1 MAIVISNVTINN
13 QLTIIN
19 DADISKTNPNN
30 GPKYYSG
37 TTEADVIID
46 GKGYLNLQGDDV
58 IPSNVH
64 AFQYRPATSSGWI
77 EFDGNAQNQ
86 DITADSIPS
95 WVNTMVTRW
104 NAEKVYNETYETV
117 LNSLTAN
124 IDGNSATYSDEYA
137 AAVSNATSQATTAK
151 NNILGV

>member
-13 QLTIIN
+13 QLTIVN
-19 DADISKTNPNN
+19 DAGINKNNPNN
-30 GPKYYSG
+30 GPKAYSG
-37 TTEADVIID
+37 ITEADVNID
-46 GKGYLNLQGDDV
+46 GRAYLNLTANDV

-77 EFDGNAQNQ
+77 EFDGDAQNQ
-86 DITADSIPS
+86 DVTSENIPS

-104 NAEKVYNETYETV
+104 NGEKTYEDTYTSV
-117 LNSLTAN
+117 LNSLVAN
-124 IDGNSATYSDEYA
+124 LDPESLTFNDDYD

-151 NNILGV
+151 NNILSA

>member
-19 DADISKTNPNN
+19 DADINKDNPNN

-46 GKGYLNLQGDDV
+46 GKGYLNLKGDDV

-104 NAEKVYNETYETV
+104 NGEKVYNETYETV
-117 LNSLTAN
+117 LSNLTSN

-137 AAVSNATSQATTAK
+137 AAVSNATSQATAAK

>member
-13 QLTIIN
+13 QLTIVN
-19 DADISKTNPNN
+19 DAGVNKDNPNN
-30 GPKYYSG
+30 GPKSYSG
-37 TTEADVIID
+37 NTEADVIID
-46 GKGYLNLQGDDV
+46 GKAYLNLSASDV

-86 DITADSIPS
+86 DVSSDSIPS

-104 NAEKVYNETYETV
+104 NAEKTYDDTYTSVLDSLVANLDPESPTYNDDY
-117 LNSLTAN
+117 
-124 IDGNSATYSDEYA
+124 D

-151 NNILGV
+151 NNILGA

>member
-13 QLTIIN
+13 QLTIVN
-19 DADISKTNPNN
+19 DAAVNPNNSNN
-30 GPKYYSG
+30 GPKAYSG
-37 TTEADVIID
+37 ETEADVIID
-46 GKGYLNLQGDDV
+46 GKSYLNLSASDV

-64 AFQYRPATSSGWI
+64 AFQYRPSTSSGWI
-77 EFDGNAQNQ
+77 EFDGNAENQ
-86 DITADSIPS
+86 DVSSDSIPS

-104 NAEKVYNETYETV
+104 NGEKTY
-117 LNSLTAN
+117 
-124 IDGNSATYSDEYA
+124 DDTYSSVLDSLVANLDTQSPTYNDDYD